1 MDNFF
6 RDNDD
11 LNFYLGDGADWESLV
26 NVTEYGFRTPDGF
39 RSVAEAKEFYR
50 EMLSAV
56 GDMAA
61 NVIAPLA
68 PRLDREESAVVDGD
82 VIESDALQ
90 EASEAMRAAELQK
103 LCLPRELSGLNA
115 PLLVY
120 FLSTELMAR
129 ADVSFMTHYSFH
141 GAMGMAMLAFS
152 VREGTTTFDPKQGRI
167 ASTRFAEY
175 IEDIARGN
183 AWGCMD
189 ITEPAAGS
197 DMAKLSCRGTQ
208 DDSGQW
214 RLFGEKVFITS
225 GHGKYH
231 FVVARTEDVK
241 DPDDAFAGLGG
252 LSMFLVKAFD
262 DLPNGT
268 RQRHITV
275 DRIEEK
281 LGHHGSVTAALSF
294 DGSPAELIGKR
305 GEGFAYMLTLMNNAR
320 VGVAFE
326 GVGLSEA
333 ALRAAQT
340 YAEGRHSMGK
350 AIVHHEMIA
359 DLLDETE
366 TEIRGIRAL
375 AVASATH
382 EEMSQKL
389 AILSRF
395 GDALT
400 GEERHRIEH
409 DLPRHRRLARR
420 YTPLLKYLSSERAV
434 LAARR
439 SLQIHGGAGYTRD
452 YVPEKLLRD
461 SLVLPI
467 YEGTSQIQSLMAM
480 KDTLLG
486 VIKNP
491 GAFVRKG
498 ADMRVAALSARDP
511 LVRGVARLSTTVAK
525 VVTFLL
531 SRTAGDKLRSL
542 TSLPTSSWL
551 AALRKDWD
559 PKRDFSLAMLHAEK
573 LTQLLADEAVAEV
586 LLDQCRRD
594 PGRRVWLERWLE
606 RAEPRSR
613 AMSDLIHTTGART
626 LARVGRSSEAPSS
639 SRATTG
645 SAAE

>member
-1 MDNFF
+1 MSNYF

-11 LNFYLGDGADWESLV
+11 LAFYLDEGADWPSIV
-26 NVTEYGFRTPDGF
+26 QVSEYGFRSPDGF
-39 RSVAEAKEFYR
+39 RDTAEAKAFYR
-50 EMLSAV
+50 EMLEAV

-61 NVIAPLA
+61 NVIAPRA
-68 PRLDREESAVVDGD
+68 GRLDREESRVVSGE
-82 VIESDALQ
+82 VVESEALR
-90 EASEAMRAAELQK
+90 EVSAAMRAAELPK
-103 LCLPRELSGLNA
+103 LCLPRELGGLNA

-152 VREGTTTFDPKQGRI
+152 VREGTTTFDVANGRI
-167 ASTRFAEY
+167 AETRFASY
-175 IEDIARGN
+175 IEEIARGE

-189 ITEPAAGS
+189 ITEPDAGS
-197 DMAKLSCRGTQ
+197 DMARLRCRGYQ
-208 DDSGQW
+208 DAAGQW
-214 RLFGEKVFITS
+214 RITGEKVFITS

-231 FVVARTEDVK
+231 FVVARTEEEK
-241 DPDDAFAGLGG
+241 SPDDPFAGLGG
-252 LSMFLVKAFD
+252 LSMFLVKAYD
-262 DLPNGT
+262 DLPDGT
-268 RQRHITV
+268 RQRYVHV

-294 DGSPAELIGKR
+294 DGVAAELIGKR

-326 GVGLSEA
+326 GIGLAEC
-333 ALRAAQT
+333 ALRAARE
-340 YAEGRHSMGK
+340 YAAGRHSMGK
-350 AIVHHEMIA
+350 PIAKHEMIA

-366 TEIRGIRAL
+366 TEIRGVRAL

-382 EEMSQKL
+382 EEMAQKL
-389 AILSRF
+389 AISSRF

-400 GEERHRIEH
+400 LAERHAIEH

-452 YVPEKLLRD
+452 YMPEKLLRD

-491 GAFVRKG
+491 AAFLRRG
-498 ADMRVAALSARDP
+498 ADSRMVALSSRDP
-511 LVRGVARLSTTVAK
+511 LARGVARLTLLATRS
-525 VVTFLL
+525 VTFLL
-531 SRTAGDKLRSL
+531 TRTAGDKLRTLANEPSSTWI
-542 TSLPTSSWL
+542 TSL
-551 AALRKDWD
+551 RREWD

-586 LLDQCRRD
+586 LLDQARRD
-594 PGRRVWLERWLE
+594 PTRRIWLERWLE
-606 RAEPRSR
+606 RAEPRGR
-613 AMSDLIHTTGART
+613 ALTDAITTTGARVLST
-626 LARVGRSSEAPSS
+626 LHVP
-639 SRATTG
+639 ATRGGATR